1 MTKRRSIPDAA
12 VPDGKRN
19 DGRFKRWACGSA
31 ENAGPE
37 YTYIHTYTR
46 LTALFEELPG

>member
-37 YTYIHTYTR
+37 YTR

>member
-12 VPDGKRN
+12 VPDG
-19 DGRFKRWACGSA
+19 RFKRWACDSA

-37 YTYIHTYTR
+37 YTGQKN
-46 LTALFEELPG
+46 AVSENEKS